1 MVAGNPCYGSDGIP
15 LLPSSTTSN
24 SYPRARQGEVPPT
37 PPTPA
42 GENIRISV
50 GGCYVVESI
59 PSVTPDA
66 PGSPRVSTARPPTVD
81 DSVPPP
87 AASPS
92 DLIRSIVDNCY
103 DGTPIAL
110 APSNKGA
117 YPRQRQGEP
126 APPAATPAGQAIR
139 QIVDQCYGPISP
151 PLTPSTGKPI
161 RNRQGEPPAVA
172 TINPGQVI
180 RDIVQRCYPAVD
192 LAPVQEAIGPSGI
205 DVIKLDPVGPIDWL
219 CELFPDLTICQFGDV
234 GPISM
239 PPTMP
244 DPGDLNDDCE
254 EVMNGLADG
263 SVKKS
268 TDPQQAKEGI
278 YIVLESGRELVC
290 KGLNEDGDPGW
301 EQCVKDAVDCIF
313 KPYVTGTWRTPGAD
327 CKSFYF
333 RGENA
338 TTGEICIENCNGPR
352 IGIYEYAKGN
362 AQPNVSIAPFSNA
375 VGGSSAA
382 LKHNLRVVTTDVA
395 GNYKGGKVL
404 SESGTLYFNSTT
416 TQTRTVTM
424 GSATITFKARG
435 VANGNE
441 YDSEWWV
448 ESWTGTL
455 PAIGTTATHT
465 WNPGLR
471 DLTVTLEIIG
481 GGAEDSRYGLT
492 PAPDKPGYVSV
503 GSDPAFYI
511 LGQQLDGTV
520 PLYRFYSPST
530 EDTFLVTNPGVPDS
544 EGSGERATM
553 NAAGMMNGE
562 ILGYVYKTPSD
573 AVAALAQGEQ
583 VEELHRY
590 YRGGSPAITA
600 SFQGTDLVIGGSGT
614 GSVKLDMKWSD
625 NPSTAGTAFDT
636 LTVAGATFTRSGR
649 KGSSST
655 MVNVVAGQSYAVS
668 GINYSSTVKDGGEF
682 LCLRDGDGSDC
693 NATLRI
699 GTLTE
704 VTPGPSPDHKYSLV
718 KAQQTDKPATYL
730 PNRLSY
736 RIMNRPAAPVIVSYN
751 IIAGNA
757 GYDSSWGVA
766 ITNAAGDSISW
777 ARVIK
782 GRVKQNVDTTQY
794 KIPISVLEQYP
805 NQEIVFFLVPNGGN
819 NGLTDGQTI
828 TFTANSGGYKNSA
841 SSQSDWVFF
850 SNRKMNPDDVSKV
863 RFNSENWQWWEDLLN
878 GDDDYDDFKVYYEMM
893 QPGSDYKYEGIEA
906 YVFGEDMPDP
916 VKIPVIV
923 KEKCTDPQF
932 DNCFEETTVTRTG
945 CGSPVPQSS
954 ATGQENASVGVCS
967 GEYTAEVNRTQTIT
981 ALKAGTLELKAYG
994 IMIRA
999 PEAEEIKYRFTFK
1012 KNGST
1017 IVDYTAN
1024 VATWPRIGHTFGQFT
1039 VAEGDTLTYKL
1050 EEISKGPAA
1059 GSCSFGLIM
1068 MDVASQQFEKP
1079 WSTNL
1084 VTSPAA
1090 GEAAGRS
1097 RIASNSPRTDTDTG
1111 NQGRIKKLSIQLWDN
1126 RAQSWTDKVVVWDNG
1141 QQVADN
1147 TYWNDNYYGGS
1158 EWGQQMGDNSR
1169 NAYPGFYEGGTNG
1182 RRGIIMSSNHDA
1194 DGSYTRSSTTGD
1206 RGIYYNTLFEFN
1218 RGLICK
1224 PSETIEGNTGLKVDS
1239 NFFQHSNKNGFTAW
1253 FGHYKAPGASGSD
1266 KQAFHNLLDAYYAS
1280 GITNGNAG
1288 GYPMG
1293 TVPTSNGQYSKMSFM
1308 HDYVLGEFGAQE
1320 RIVDTIPNGK
1330 VRMAFWPYTVP
1341 PTDFVDGV
1349 DLRYGNSIYWCAGVE
1364 VFGVTEGDAYQ
1375 INQEFEFEY
1384 PPIQAQKNKY
1394 QNVAGSVTPYYPRD
1408 NGTNVSLPREII
1420 LEAEDRESD
1429 PERFTPREVFYQESH
1444 NRDSNLWYL
1453 CQSDQKV
1460 DRIKFKLTIDEVY

>member
-103 DGTPIAL
+103 DGLPIAL

-139 QIVDQCYGPISP
+139 NIVDQCYGPINP

-161 RNRQGEPPAVA
+161 RNRQGEPAAASV
-172 TINPGQVI
+172 INPGQVI

-234 GPISM
+234 GPITM

-244 DPGDLNDDCE
+244 NPGSLNDDCE

-395 GNYKGGKVL
+395 GNYKGGKVR
-404 SESGTLYFNSTT
+404 SESGNLYFNSTT
-416 TQTRTVTM
+416 LQTRTVTM
-424 GSATITFKARG
+424 GSATITFKAQG
-435 VANGNE
+435 ILNGSE

-448 ESWTGTL
+448 DSWTGTL

-492 PAPDKPGYVSV
+492 PAPDKAGYVSV

-520 PLYRFYSPST
+520 PLYRFFSPST
-530 EDTFLVTNPGVPDS
+530 EDTFLVTNPGAPDS
-544 EGSGERATM
+544 TGSGERATM
-553 NAAGMMNGE
+553 NAAGMTNGE

-600 SFQGTDLVIGGSGT
+600 SFSGTNLVIGGTGT

-649 KGSSST
+649 RGNSST
-655 MVNVVAGQSYAVS
+655 MVNVTAGQSYAVS

-704 VTPGPSPDHKYSLV
+704 ATPGPSPDHKYSLV

-736 RIMNRPAAPVIVSYN
+736 RIMNRPAAPVIISYN

-757 GYDSSWGVA
+757 GYDSSWGIA

-782 GRVKQNVDTTQY
+782 GRVKQNIDTTQY

-850 SNRKMNPDDVSKV
+850 SNRTMNPDDVSKV

-893 QPGSDYKYEGIEA
+893 QPGSDYKYEGIEG

-923 KEKCTDPQF
+923 KEKCTDPAF

-967 GEYTAEVNRTQTIT
+967 GEYSAEVNRTQTIT
-981 ALKAGTLELKAYG
+981 ALKASTLELKAYG

-1017 IVDYTAN
+1017 LVDYTAN
-1024 VATWPRIGHTFGQFT
+1024 VATWPRIGHTFAQFT

-1050 EEISKGPAA
+1050 EEISKGPAS
-1059 GSCSFGLIM
+1059 GSCSFGLI
-1068 MDVASQQFEKP
+1068 
-1079 WSTNL
+1079 
-1084 VTSPAA
+1084 
-1090 GEAAGRS
+1090 
-1097 RIASNSPRTDTDTG
+1097 
-1111 NQGRIKKLSIQLWDN
+1111 LS
-1126 RAQSWTDKVVVWDNG
+1126 
-1141 QQVADN
+1141 
-1147 TYWNDNYYGGS
+1147 
-1158 EWGQQMGDNSR
+1158 
-1169 NAYPGFYEGGTNG
+1169 
-1182 RRGIIMSSNHDA
+1182 
-1194 DGSYTRSSTTGD
+1194 
-1206 RGIYYNTLFEFN
+1206 
-1218 RGLICK
+1218 LIH
-1224 PSETIEGNTGLKVDS
+1224 I
-1239 NFFQHSNKNGFTAW
+1239 
-1253 FGHYKAPGASGSD
+1253 
-1266 KQAFHNLLDAYYAS
+1266 
-1280 GITNGNAG
+1280 
-1288 GYPMG
+1288 
-1293 TVPTSNGQYSKMSFM
+1293 
-1308 HDYVLGEFGAQE
+1308 
-1320 RIVDTIPNGK
+1320 
-1330 VRMAFWPYTVP
+1330 
-1341 PTDFVDGV
+1341 
-1349 DLRYGNSIYWCAGVE
+1349 
-1364 VFGVTEGDAYQ
+1364 
-1375 INQEFEFEY
+1375 
-1384 PPIQAQKNKY
+1384 
-1394 QNVAGSVTPYYPRD
+1394 
-1408 NGTNVSLPREII
+1408 
-1420 LEAEDRESD
+1420 
-1429 PERFTPREVFYQESH
+1429 
-1444 NRDSNLWYL
+1444 
-1453 CQSDQKV
+1453 
-1460 DRIKFKLTIDEVY
+1460 

>member
-244 DPGDLNDDCE
+244 NPGDLNDDCE

-404 SESGTLYFNSTT
+404 SESGNLYFNSTT

-435 VANGNE
+435 VLNGSE

-492 PAPDKPGYVSV
+492 PAPDKAGYVSV

-520 PLYRFYSPST
+520 PLYRFYSPTT

-544 EGSGERATM
+544 PGSGERATM
-553 NAAGMMNGE
+553 DAAGMTNGE

-573 AVAALAQGEQ
+573 AVAALSQGEQ

-600 SFQGTDLVIGGSGT
+600 SFQGTNLVIGGSGT
-614 GSVKLDMKWSD
+614 GSVKLDMRWSD

-916 VKIPVIV
+916 VKIPVLV

-981 ALKAGTLELKAYG
+981 TLKAGTLELKAYG

-999 PEAEEIKYRFTFK
+999 PEAEEIKFRFTFK

-1068 MDVASQQFEKP
+1068 MDVATQQFEKP

-1194 DGSYTRSSTTGD
+1194 DGSYTRSSGTGD

-1224 PSETIEGNTGLKVDS
+1224 PSETIEGDLGLKVDS

-1253 FGHYKAPGASGSD
+1253 FGHYKAPGASGSN

-1341 PTDFVDGV
+1341 PTDFVEGV

-1384 PPIQAQKNKY
+1384 PPVQAQKNKY